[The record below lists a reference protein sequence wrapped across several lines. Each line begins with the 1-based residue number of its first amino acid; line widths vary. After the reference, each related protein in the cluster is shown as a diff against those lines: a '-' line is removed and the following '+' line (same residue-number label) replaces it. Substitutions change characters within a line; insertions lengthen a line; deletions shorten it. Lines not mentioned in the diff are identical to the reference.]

1 MARSF
6 KELRRGM
13 SGQRRRQNEET
24 AAVSLAAM
32 ELAEIRGG
40 LAVTQKE
47 LAARLS
53 ISQSNVSRLERRGD
67 MLVSTLSVVV
77 EALGGELQLIAAFPD
92 GLIRIRQFDSRMTS
106 ALVYLVDQ
114 ILPVLKRYGV
124 SRAGVFGSFARGE
137 AVSDSD
143 LDLLV
148 DLPAGSSLLD
158 LVGLQ
163 QDLSDLLGLE
173 VDAHTYRSI
182 HPGLRERIL
191 NEELRIL

>member
-1 MARSF
+1 M
-6 KELRRGM
+6 
-13 SGQRRRQNEET
+13 T
-24 AAVSLAAM
+24 
-32 ELAEIRGG
+32 
-40 LAVTQKE
+40 
-47 LAARLS
+47 
-53 ISQSNVSRLERRGD
+53 
-67 MLVSTLSVVV
+67 SVV
-77 EALGGELQLIAAFPD
+77 A
-92 GLIRIRQFDSRMTS
+92 S
-106 ALVYLVDQ
+106 LVDQ
-114 ILPVLKRYGV
+114 ILPVLKQYRV

-148 DLPAGSSLLD
+148 DLPDGSSLLD

-182 HPGLRERIL
+182 HPSLKERIL

>member
-1 MARSF
+1 M
-6 KELRRGM
+6 
-13 SGQRRRQNEET
+13 T
-24 AAVSLAAM
+24 
-32 ELAEIRGG
+32 
-40 LAVTQKE
+40 
-47 LAARLS
+47 
-53 ISQSNVSRLERRGD
+53 
-67 MLVSTLSVVV
+67 SVV
-77 EALGGELQLIAAFPD
+77 A
-92 GLIRIRQFDSRMTS
+92 S
-106 ALVYLVDQ
+106 LVDQ
-114 ILPVLKRYGV
+114 ILPVLKQYRV

-148 DLPAGSSLLD
+148 DLPDGSSLLD

-182 HPGLRERIL
+182 HPGLKERIL